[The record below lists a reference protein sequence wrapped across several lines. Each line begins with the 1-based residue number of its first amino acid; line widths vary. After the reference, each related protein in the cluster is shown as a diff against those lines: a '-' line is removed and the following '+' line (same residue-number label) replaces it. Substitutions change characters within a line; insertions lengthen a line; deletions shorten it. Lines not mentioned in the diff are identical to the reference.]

1 MTGKTIGEQIT
12 NGNVPERF
20 KPYGSTIEEIFC
32 DLPDLRAIYGQKANL
47 FFPGAIGVFSYL
59 NKIAFGLKHF
69 AALNRKFNVDLLNK
83 SDLIP
88 LTSEARKLMTNEWF
102 IPKKDSRYI

>member
-20 KPYGSTIEEIFC
+20 KLYGSTIEEIFC
-32 DLPDLRAIYGQKANL
+32 DLPDLRAIYGKKANL

>member
-1 MTGKTIGEQIT
+1 MAAAMTAKTIGEQIKA
-12 NGNVPERF
+12 GNAPERF

-32 DLPDLRAIYGQKANL
+32 DLPDLRAIYGTMANEL
-47 FFPGAIGVFSYL
+47 STGAIGVFSYL

-69 AALNRKFNVDLLNK
+69 AALNRKFDIGFLDK

-88 LTSEARKLMTNEWF
+88 LTSEARALMTNKWF
-102 IPKKDSRYI
+102 TPLQK